1 VVHTHN
7 GVLFTIRKNEI
18 MSLAGKWME
27 LEISTLSEISRT
39 EKDRHYAFSLICG
52 IKPLN
57 MNDRSVKQVLF
68 RGEYKREAGRTQER
82 VEVNMT
88 EVFYTHVRK

>member
-1 VVHTHN
+1 
-7 GVLFTIRKNEI
+7 
-18 MSLAGKWME
+18 
-27 LEISTLSEISRT
+27 
-39 EKDRHYAFSLICG
+39 
-52 IKPLN
+52 

-82 VEVNMT
+82 VEVNVT